1 LQRKK
6 NNRKNREQYFSH
18 GVMIQM
24 IGYLRRLRSIPR
36 IQAKINAFTQE
47 KAAMINV
54 KIFQFNPLQENTYL
68 LYNEDGDCIVV
79 DPGCYTDKERDQ
91 LRGFI
96 EAKQLNPIMLIN
108 THCHLDHVFGNKF
121 VHETYGLELH
131 IHEGEKQVLEMAPTS
146 GLMWNLPF
154 DNYSGPIHFLDE
166 GSILMLGDETIQVLL
181 TPGHSPA
188 SISFY
193 ASKSGFVMAGDVL
206 FRESVGRTD
215 LPGGSPAVLVKSIL
229 EKLYCLPDPTIVY
242 SGHGI
247 PTTIGHEK
255 VHNPYVSA

>member
-1 LQRKK
+1 
-6 NNRKNREQYFSH
+6 
-18 GVMIQM
+18 MIQM
-24 IGYLRRLRSIPR
+24 IGYLCSLRSIPGT
-36 IQAKINAFTQE
+36 QAKINAFTQE

-68 LYNEDGDCIVV
+68 MYNEGGDCIVV

-91 LRGFI
+91 LSAFI
-96 EAKQLNPIMLIN
+96 EAKQLKPVMLIN

-131 IHEGEKQVLEMAPTS
+131 IHAGEQQVLDMAPTS
-146 GLMWNLPF
+146 GLMFNLPYE
-154 DNYSGPIHFLDE
+154 NSHLT
-166 GSILMLGDETIQVLL
+166 LGDETIQVLF

-193 ASKSGFVMAGDVL
+193 AGKSGFVMAGDVL

-215 LPGGSPAVLVKSIL
+215 LPGGSPAILVKSIL
-229 EKLYCLPDPTIVY
+229 EKLYCLPDETIVY

>member
-1 LQRKK
+1 
-6 NNRKNREQYFSH
+6 
-18 GVMIQM
+18 MIQM
-24 IGYLRRLRSIPR
+24 IGYLRSLRSMPR

-68 LYNEDGDCIVV
+68 MYNEAGDCILV
-79 DPGCYTDKERDQ
+79 DPGCYSDKERDQ
-91 LRGFI
+91 LRDFI
-96 EAKQLNPIMLIN
+96 EAKQLTPIMLVN

-154 DNYSGPIHFLDE
+154 DNYTGSIHFLDQT
-166 GSILMLGDETIQVLL
+166 SHLTLGDETIQVLF

-193 ASKSGFVMAGDVL
+193 ASKSSFVIAGDVL

-215 LPGGSPAVLVKSIL
+215 LPGGNPAVLVKSIT
-229 EKLYCLPDPTIVY
+229 EQLYCLPEETIVY

-255 VHNPYVSA
+255 RHNPYVSG